1 MMYNP
6 QLETFLCV
14 VEAWSFSKAAE
25 KMYITAPAVIK
36 QINSLESSLNL
47 QLFDR
52 THRGL
57 IVTEA
62 GKSLYKDTKYII
74 QYSKDSVA
82 RAQNAMKENKEVI
95 RVGVSPMTPPQVFVE
110 LWPKIQKMYSDI
122 KFQIVTFENTP
133 ENAREILGNLGQN
146 IDVVAGIFD
155 ETLLSLRKCQG
166 FEISREPFC
175 CAVSLHHRLAYKEKL
190 EITDLYGENLLL
202 MHRGW
207 SQNIDTMRDEIREH
221 HPEIHTVDFD
231 FYSVEI
237 FNRCENSNDILLAI
251 SSWESVHPLMKII
264 PVEWN
269 YSIPFGLL
277 YASEPSEKVKRLIRA
292 LEQLKKSK

>member
-1 MMYNP
+1 M
-6 QLETFLCV
+6 
-14 VEAWSFSKAAE
+14 
-25 KMYITAPAVIK
+25 
-36 QINSLESSLNL
+36 
-47 QLFDR
+47 
-52 THRGL
+52 
-57 IVTEA
+57 
-62 GKSLYKDTKYII
+62 
-74 QYSKDSVA
+74 
-82 RAQNAMKENKEVI
+82 
-95 RVGVSPMTPPQVFVE
+95 
-110 LWPKIQKMYSDI
+110 
-122 KFQIVTFENTP
+122 
-133 ENAREILGNLGQN
+133 
-146 IDVVAGIFD
+146 
-155 ETLLSLRKCQG
+155 
-166 FEISREPFC
+166 
-175 CAVSLHHRLAYKEKL
+175 

-264 PVEWN
+264 P
-269 YSIPFGLL
+269 FGLL

>member
-1 MMYNP
+1 M
-6 QLETFLCV
+6 
-14 VEAWSFSKAAE
+14 
-25 KMYITAPAVIK
+25 
-36 QINSLESSLNL
+36 QIG
-47 QLFDR
+47 F
-52 THRGL
+52 
-57 IVTEA
+57 
-62 GKSLYKDTKYII
+62 
-74 QYSKDSVA
+74 
-82 RAQNAMKENKEVI
+82 
-95 RVGVSPMTPPQVFVE
+95 
-110 LWPKIQKMYSDI
+110 
-122 KFQIVTFENTP
+122 
-133 ENAREILGNLGQN
+133 
-146 IDVVAGIFD
+146 AGIFD

-166 FEISREPFC
+166 FEISREHFC